1 MNSTTDLY
9 LKRWHDVRWST
20 ANYFCSNDDTFLP
33 EMDELNSFDN
43 TNEMI
48 AAFQSNAAFD
58 DSIPANRN
66 QIWERSEKIIR
77 IGDSPV

>member
-9 LKRWHDVRWST
+9 LKRWFNKRWSS

-33 EMDELNSFDN
+33 EMNELNSFDY
-43 TNEMI
+43 TSDMFV
-48 AAFQSNAAFD
+48 AFG
-58 DSIPANRN
+58 DSIGVKRN
-66 QIWERSEKIIR
+66 PIWERNEKIIR

>member
-9 LKRWHDVRWST
+9 LKRWFNVRWSS

-33 EMDELNSFDN
+33 EMNELNSFDY
-43 TNEMI
+43 TSDMFV
-48 AAFQSNAAFD
+48 AYQRRVK
-58 DSIPANRN
+58 RN
-66 QIWERSEKIIR
+66 PIWERNKKIIR

>member
-9 LKRWHDVRWST
+9 LKRWNNLKWST

-33 EMDELNSFDN
+33 EIDELNSFDY

-48 AAFQSNAAFD
+48 VAFD
-58 DSIPANRN
+58 YSIPVNRKK
-66 QIWERSEKIIR
+66 IWERSEKLIR
-77 IGDSPV
+77 TGDSPV